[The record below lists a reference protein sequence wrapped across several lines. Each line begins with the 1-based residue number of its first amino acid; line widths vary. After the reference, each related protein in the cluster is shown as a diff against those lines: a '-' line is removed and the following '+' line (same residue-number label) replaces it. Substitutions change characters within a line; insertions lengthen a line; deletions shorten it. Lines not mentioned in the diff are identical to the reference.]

1 MKYKIHL
8 TSTEL
13 LTLQEAQ
20 KNSPKK
26 HFRDRCHAIELLDR
40 DKSVDYVSDLL
51 NIRQEAV
58 YQWTKRWHTMG
69 IVGLKILFGRGLKA
83 PLSDLLTESTPDSI
97 DLIKKK
103 LLLTPKN

>member
-1 MKYKIHL
+1 M
-8 TSTEL
+8 TEL

-26 HFRDRCHAIELLDR
+26 HFRERCHAIELLDR
-40 DKSVDYVSDLL
+40 DKSIDYVSDLL

-58 YQWTKRWHTMG
+58 YQWQKRWHTMG
-69 IVGLKILFGRGLKA
+69 IVGLMILPSRGLKA
-83 PLSDLLTESTPDSI
+83 PLSDLLAESTTDSI

-103 LLLTPKN
+103 IAANPKN

>member
-58 YQWTKRWHTMG
+58 YQWAKRWHTKG
-69 IVGLKILFGRGLKA
+69 IVGLMILPGRGLKA
-83 PLSDLLTESTPDSI
+83 RLGTM
-97 DLIKKK
+97 K
-103 LLLTPKN
+103 